1 MTLEDLDLQR
11 VMAREPKERD
21 LIRILGKCTA
31 LRPENR
37 PMQRVCENLA
47 RMGVGVLTL
56 KRGRYSLTRQGEREY
71 RALVAA
77 GSLDMERVWEV
88 T

>member
-1 MTLEDLDLQR
+1 MTDDLDLQR
-11 VMAREPKERD
+11 VMVREPEERD

-31 LRPENR
+31 LRPESALMR
-37 PMQRVCENLA
+37 RVCENLA
-47 RMGVGVLTL
+47 RAGVGVLTF
-56 KRGRYSLTRQGEREY
+56 KRGRYSLTGKGSCEY

-77 GSLDMERVWEV
+77 GSLDLERVWKE

>member
-11 VMAREPKERD
+11 VMAREPEERD
-21 LIRILGKCTA
+21 IIRIIGKCTA
-31 LRPENR
+31 LRPESAPIR
-37 PMQRVCENLA
+37 RVCENLA
-47 RMGVGVLTL
+47 RAGVLTF
-56 KRGRYSLTRQGEREY
+56 KRGRYSLTGQGSCEY

-77 GSLDMERVWEV
+77 GSLDLERVWEE